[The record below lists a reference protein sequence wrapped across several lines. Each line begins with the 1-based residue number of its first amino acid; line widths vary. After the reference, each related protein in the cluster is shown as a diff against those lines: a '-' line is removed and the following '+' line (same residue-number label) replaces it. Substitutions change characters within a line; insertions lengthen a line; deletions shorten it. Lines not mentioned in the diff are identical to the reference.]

1 VTEAGVTVRVSDDA
15 WHDAREAADWYI
27 DQDAWPAAQALYE
40 EINHALERLAR
51 SPGLGTP
58 SRSGTRTLPIHR
70 FPVSLVYRWSDSTV
84 RVIAVAPQRR
94 RPGYWA
100 GRV

>member
-1 VTEAGVTVRVSDDA
+1 VSDVDITVSVSDEA
-15 WHDAREAADWYI
+15 WDDARAAADWYI
-27 DQDAWPAAQALYE
+27 DQDAWPAAQALFE
-40 EINHALERLAR
+40 EIDHALERLRR

-58 SRSGTRTLPIHR
+58 SRRGTRTLPIHR
-70 FPVSLVYRWSDSTV
+70 FHISLIYRWSDSTV

-94 RPGYWA
+94 RLGCWV